1 MPANT
6 AMSRLHRILAHRKG
20 MLFVFKPVSQT
31 FDLRKATNRFR
42 ITQVDFEVLPVNPH
56 TGDLGQQLGESKK
69 LDHIQK
75 LKGKAEAKPNDAL
88 KLAGGFLTAIQELQQ
103 SGHCRVASLEVQVN
117 KPRRPRELSEDPEE
131 ETWGDEADVRV
142 VLRGRR
148 LEYPFL
154 RITSW
159 RCFNSQRSLSIQ
171 MSTERDPPPP
181 SFPEALARAIT
192 LSARKR
198 AMAVLSALAV
208 VGGFLGS
215 ASVSISGQM
224 QRMISEYPFSDY
236 LRRIDLFDHF
246 LFWPQFTLLTRI
258 VNIALSGMLSICII
272 ILQLDNLAI
281 LFIMI
286 AFSFM
291 LYTFSKTWGLI
302 DLVRIVTWHYED
314 YKYSFETF
322 TDKGT

>member
-159 RCFNSQRSLSIQ
+159 RCFNSQEVCRF
-171 MSTERDPPPP
+171 RCRP
-181 SFPEALARAIT
+181 SVIHRRRA
-192 LSARKR
+192 SRKR
-198 AMAVLSALAV
+198 LLVRSPYLRESVLWQFSRRLRWSGAFSAL
-208 VGGFLGS
+208 
-215 ASVSISGQM
+215 
-224 QRMISEYPFSDY
+224 
-236 LRRIDLFDHF
+236 H
-246 LFWPQFTLLTRI
+246 QFRFR
-258 VNIALSGMLSICII
+258 ARC
-272 ILQLDNLAI
+272 
-281 LFIMI
+281 
-286 AFSFM
+286 
-291 LYTFSKTWGLI
+291 
-302 DLVRIVTWHYED
+302 
-314 YKYSFETF
+314 
-322 TDKGT
+322 KG

>member
-1 MPANT
+1 
-6 AMSRLHRILAHRKG
+6 
-20 MLFVFKPVSQT
+20 
-31 FDLRKATNRFR
+31 
-42 ITQVDFEVLPVNPH
+42 
-56 TGDLGQQLGESKK
+56 
-69 LDHIQK
+69 
-75 LKGKAEAKPNDAL
+75 
-88 KLAGGFLTAIQELQQ
+88 
-103 SGHCRVASLEVQVN
+103 
-117 KPRRPRELSEDPEE
+117 
-131 ETWGDEADVRV
+131 
-142 VLRGRR
+142 
-148 LEYPFL
+148 
-154 RITSW
+154 
-159 RCFNSQRSLSIQ
+159 

-181 SFPEALARAIT
+181 SFPEALARAVT

-246 LFWPQFTLLTRI
+246 LFWPQFTLLIQI
-258 VNIALSGMLSICII
+258 VNIALSGMLFICII

-302 DLVRIVTWHYED
+302 DLVRIVTWHYDD